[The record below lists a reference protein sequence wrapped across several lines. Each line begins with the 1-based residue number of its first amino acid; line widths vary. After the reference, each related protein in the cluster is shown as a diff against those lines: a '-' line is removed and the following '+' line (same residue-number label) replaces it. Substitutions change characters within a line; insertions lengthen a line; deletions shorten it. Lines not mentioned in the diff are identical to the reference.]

1 MLFSK
6 YPRIIKAGG
15 LSTKRKVRCIM
26 MKQKIIAALLLCA
39 MTASLFSACAG
50 GGSSSAPS
58 SQPSSSQSEESA
70 GGSQQQTSSQ
80 EEAPAG
86 DGGSSESAAES
97 AALNSVVE
105 AVKEAYGDSY
115 LPSMQL
121 TQQDIADRYGLNAED
136 YTAAVAEVAMISTQV
151 DTFVAVEAKEG
162 KAETVKAAL
171 ESYRDSLVNDS
182 MQYPMNVPKVNAS
195 QVYQNGNYVFFLML
209 GDFAPDDMSDDEE
222 ASLKFYQEQNQIAV
236 KAIDEALA
244 G

>member
-1 MLFSK
+1 
-6 YPRIIKAGG
+6 
-15 LSTKRKVRCIM
+15 M

-50 GGSSSAPS
+50 GGSSSPPS

-70 GGSQQQTSSQ
+70 GGSQPETSSQ

-97 AALNSVVE
+97 AALNSAVE

-136 YTAAVAEVAMISTQV
+136 YNAAVAEVAMISTQV